1 VAVAVSIAASAQAE
15 ERQDGHH
22 DDDQTHQVDDCIH
35 VKILRVKKRRLINGT
50 FLPGLR
56 PRPARRAT
64 SRRAGRLSA
73 TTAQPDGSVQLGSGQ
88 PKD

>member
-1 VAVAVSIAASAQAE
+1 MAGSAQAE

-22 DDDQTHQVDDCIH
+22 DDDQADQIDDCIH
-35 VKILRVKKRRLINGT
+35 VKILRVRKRRLINGT

-64 SRRAGRLSA
+64 SLRAERLSA
-73 TTAQPDGSVQLGSGQ
+73 TTAPDCPGRLGSGQ

>member
-1 VAVAVSIAASAQAE
+1 MAGSAQAE
-15 ERQDGHH
+15 ERQNGHH
-22 DDDQTHQVDDCIH
+22 HDDQTHQVDDCIH
-35 VKILRVKKRRLINGT
+35 VKILRVRKRRLINAT

-64 SRRAGRLSA
+64 SLRAGRLSA
-73 TTAQPDGSVQLGSGQ
+73 TTAQPDGPSRLGSGQ